1 MKKAPGNSED
11 NLPAPLLNRLE
22 GLRHI
27 LVRNGYLQLK
37 SSKEPGRYW
46 LLRFAVREGGK
57 RHHRAVYIG
66 SDARRQAVGA
76 WLDRIRGRVP
86 GTPEFDAHQAE
97 AALRDMARSLGLPT
111 SLAGEGTN
119 IGRGPGRPPKLKLR

>member
-1 MKKAPGNSED
+1 MKNAPGDTKNE
-11 NLPAPLLNRLE
+11 LPVSLLNRLE

-37 SSKEPGRYW
+37 REGQGRYW
-46 LLRFAVREGGK
+46 LLRFAVREGDK
-57 RHHRAVYIG
+57 RRHRAVYIG
-66 SDARRQAVGA
+66 SDARCQAVQK
-76 WLDRIRGRVP
+76 WMDRIRGRVP

-97 AALRDMARSLGLPT
+97 VALRAMARSLGLPT

-119 IGRGPGRPPKLKLR
+119 VGRGPGHPPKLKLR